1 MNITG
6 EQQPQPSS
14 MVSSNLAVNEE
25 EINLLDLLLV
35 LLKFKSLIVW
45 MVILAGVAAVIISL
59 LMTNIY
65 RSEATLIPRETEK
78 PSGLSAVAGLSSL
91 TGGMLGLGGDSN
103 LSKLEVVLKSR
114 DLAHRIVE
122 KYNLIPILFKD
133 DWDSTKKKWKTDNPP
148 TEQDAFKALQEIL
161 SISTDSKKNT
171 ISVKFDHAEPKFA
184 QQMVERFL
192 IELSETLRED
202 TLNDARGKQKFFQ
215 EQLTQTSDALLKEKI
230 YALLAAEIE
239 KETFARATKYY
250 SFEVLDPPIVPDLN
264 KKIKP
269 KRAIICILSV
279 ICAFFLAIFAAFFLN
294 FVEYL
299 KKTANAEQLERLHSY
314 LPLLRRRSRKKS

>member
-14 MVSSNLAVNEE
+14 MVSSSLAANED
-25 EINLLDLLLV
+25 EINLLDLFLV
-35 LLKFKSLIVW
+35 LLKFKRLIVW

-65 RSEATLIPRETEK
+65 RSEATLTPRETEK

-103 LSKLEVVLKSR
+103 LGKLEVVLKSR

-122 KYNLIPILFKD
+122 KYNFIPILFKD
-133 DWDSTKKKWKTDNPP
+133 NWDPTKKKWITDEPP
-148 TEQDAFKALQEIL
+148 TEQDAFKALQEML
-161 SISTDSKKNT
+161 SISTDIKKNT
-171 ISVKFDHAEPKFA
+171 ISVKFDHAEPNFA
-184 QQMVERFL
+184 QQMVERYL
-192 IELSETLRED
+192 IELSETLREN

-215 EQLTQTSDALLKEKI
+215 EQLTQTSDALLREKI
-230 YALLAAEIE
+230 YGLLAAEIE

-250 SFEVLDPPIVPDLN
+250 SFEVLDPPIVPDPD
-264 KKIKP
+264 KKIRP
-269 KRAIICILSV
+269 KRALICILSV
-279 ICAFFLAIFAAFFLN
+279 VSAFFLAIFAAFFLN
-294 FVEYL
+294 FIENL
-299 KKTANAEQLERLHSY
+299 NKTANAEQLEHLQSY
-314 LPLLRRRSRKKS
+314 LPLLRRRSKK